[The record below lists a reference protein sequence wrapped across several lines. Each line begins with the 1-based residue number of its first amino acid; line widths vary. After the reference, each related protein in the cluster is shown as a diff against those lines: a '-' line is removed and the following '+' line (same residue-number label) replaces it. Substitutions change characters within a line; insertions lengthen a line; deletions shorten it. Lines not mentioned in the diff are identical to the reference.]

1 MRRLFTGF
9 VVALTIGLVPWLALA
24 GNQEVA
30 EKIVKSLHSGGQL
43 HHYKI
48 GVKFQDGTTWLRGQ
62 VCSEEQMKLAVDLV
76 SKMDGV
82 QQVVNNLTVAPP
94 APAAAAAL
102 QQPGSVAALQAGP
115 AAQSPAPEAGSNT
128 TAPAP
133 ATATVTANLQPAAN
147 TFATEQMP
155 RVSPVT
161 GSNASYAAGLS
172 PSASRLQQALD
183 SVAQEQR
190 SDRGEATTTVNF
202 ITTNAQAPAR
212 QVSATEEVAPSAVPA
227 PTKAQ
232 RPIRIAYSQ
241 VDAGTPASATVAPA
255 PVAAAAPAPV
265 ASGPAPVAGGPMPMT
280 GSPMPMG
287 AARIPV
293 YAPTIPN
300 GVAQARFDHPHL
312 PNYAWPSYAAYPN
325 YAGVTYPRQYS
336 AAAWPYI
343 GPFYPYPQVPLG
355 WRKVCLEW
363 EDGWWFLDFK
373 DNHRSRW

>member
-1 MRRLFTGF
+1 
-9 VVALTIGLVPWLALA
+9 VA
-24 GNQEVA
+24 
-30 EKIVKSLHSGGQL
+30 
-43 HHYKI
+43 
-48 GVKFQDGTTWLRGQ
+48 
-62 VCSEEQMKLAVDLV
+62 
-76 SKMDGV
+76 
-82 QQVVNNLTVAPP
+82 
-94 APAAAAAL
+94 
-102 QQPGSVAALQAGP
+102 
-115 AAQSPAPEAGSNT
+115 
-128 TAPAP
+128 
-133 ATATVTANLQPAAN
+133 ANLQPAAN

-161 GSNASYAAGLS
+161 GGNASYANGLS
-172 PSASRLQQALD
+172 PSATRLQQALD

-202 ITTNAQAPAR
+202 INTNAQAPAR
-212 QVSATEEVAPSAVPA
+212 QVSATEEVAPSAVP
-227 PTKAQ
+227 TKAQ
-232 RPIRIAYSQ
+232 RPIRVAYTQ
-241 VDAGTPASATVAPA
+241 VDAGTPPAAMAAPA

-265 ASGPAPVAGGPMPMT
+265 ASGPAPVASGSAPVAGGPMPMT